1 MKLSN
6 QLIKELLERGFFIY
20 PNVYKDKRPAC
31 PHGYKDATNNFEEFV
46 KLVHRTPQFNVAI
59 ATGKISDIVVIDIDA
74 RNGGI
79 ENFKKLTDVHGDDS
93 LKTLT
98 SKTSD
103 NGFHLFF
110 KYPKHFNG
118 SFPKELCIGVDI
130 KADGGGVNGPGS
142 THPSGHIYNFKDTKA
157 HILEFPEWMMEI
169 ISSKTN
175 TPELSTIFTNEGK
188 IPEGQRNNSIH
199 IIGWGLIK
207 QGMPLDQLRLHLHSI
222 NRTLSSN
229 PLPFAEI
236 DGIVNS
242 ILKKAPLIQLG
253 VKTPSFESEKFYG
266 LAGEFVNTVLPHT
279 EASGVGLYLQ
289 FLITFGTMIGKRACI
304 NIGATKH
311 HTGEFLLL
319 IGQSAR
325 GRKGSSMDIVKYILK
340 NRDPDFFKKNVK
352 SNIVSGEGI
361 VEIIKDQTVEAK
373 IAKKVKGAT
382 KWGF

>member
-1 MKLSN
+1 MNQSN
-6 QLIKELLERGFFIY
+6 QIIKELLERGFYLY
-20 PNVYKDKRPAC
+20 PNVYRDKRPAC
-31 PHGYKDATNNFEEFV
+31 PHGYKDATNNYEKFV
-46 KLVHRTPQFNVAI
+46 KLVHRTAEFNIAI

-79 ENFKKLTDVHGDDS
+79 ENFKKLIDLHGDDV

-103 NGFHLFF
+103 QGLHLFF
-110 KYPKHFNG
+110 KYPKIFSG
-118 SFPKELCIGVDI
+118 SFPKTLCDGVDI

-157 HILEFPEWMMEI
+157 HILEFPAWMMEM
-169 ISSKTN
+169 ISNKTN
-175 TPELSTIFTNEGK
+175 TPELSTVFTSEGK

-222 NRTLSSN
+222 NNSLSSN
-229 PLPFAEI
+229 PLESVEI
-236 DGIVNS
+236 DGIANS
-242 ILKKAPLIQLG
+242 ILKKASLIQQG
-253 VKTPSFESEKFYG
+253 VETPSFESEKLYG

-340 NRDPDFFKKNVK
+340 NRDPDFFTKNVK

-361 VEIIKDQTVEAK
+361 VEIIKDQTVEPK
-373 IAKKVKGAT
+373 IAKKFKGAT